1 MMMMIMKIFVLKFL
15 ITVWEN
21 FKENLK
27 EVKRFFTH
35 SENINDA
42 INDVTSITFWL
53 NIFRTTGF
61 YQFCSMT
68 FQSCGTHHKTH
79 ILLSTLSNSFNLKGL
94 YYFHCPHSMCSRVYY
109 HLSGVRPSVCLSVC
123 LSVPAWAT
131 AANFGP
137 MGRRYRSIPAA
148 AAGKCG

>member
-1 MMMMIMKIFVLKFL
+1 MMMMMIMKIFVLKFL

-61 YQFCSMT
+61 
-68 FQSCGTHHKTH
+68 
-79 ILLSTLSNSFNLKGL
+79 
-94 YYFHCPHSMCSRVYY
+94 
-109 HLSGVRPSVCLSVC
+109 LSV
-123 LSVPAWAT
+123 LFYDFSVMWNTSQNTYIALHVIKYFQFKRFVLFSLLAYGVDEHWLVKLEWA
-131 AANFGP
+131 
-137 MGRRYRSIPAA
+137 RKVHWVYR
-148 AAGKCG
+148 